1 MAKFGCLINLHEYEV
16 FKEED
21 VKLAGTDIVVKKV
34 IISKCKHCG
43 KLKINELS
51 LVTYNYKYE

>member
-1 MAKFGCLINLHEYEV
+1 MAKFSCLINLHEYEV

-21 VKLAGTDIVVKKV
+21 VKLAGTDMVVKKV
-34 IISKCKHCG
+34 IISRCKHCG
-43 KLKINELS
+43 KLKTNEIS